1 MELQIKQK
9 AKEKRVSVA
18 TMAADIGVSKQT
30 VYNWING
37 NVQIKDLAKIAA
49 ALDCHI
55 FELFN
60 PGSEFTHLYIEGKY
74 KGLIKQ

>member
-18 TMAADIGVSKQT
+18 VLATDIGVSKQT
-30 VYNWING
+30 IYNWING
-37 NVQIKDLAKIAA
+37 NVTVNDLAKVAK

-60 PGSEFTHLYIEGKY
+60 PGSEFVHLYIDGKY
-74 KGLIKQ
+74 KGVIKQ